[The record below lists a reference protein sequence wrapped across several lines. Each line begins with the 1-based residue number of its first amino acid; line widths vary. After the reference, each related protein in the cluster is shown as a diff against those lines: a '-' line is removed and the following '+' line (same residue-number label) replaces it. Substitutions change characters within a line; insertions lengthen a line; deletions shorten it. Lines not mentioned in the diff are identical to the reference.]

1 MDDDWDQNIG
11 GCIMDNTKLNEI
23 KNNIAM
29 LPVLQQRYKSIMDRI
44 DEAQDKVESLLKK
57 YEEECLDVEH
67 LQKESFSVTVL
78 KFIGK
83 YEDKIDKESKEM
95 LVAKIEY
102 DKAVEHVNE
111 LNREKN
117 DLESRISLL
126 ENERQTYE
134 SEIKNREQYIL
145 NQMNSDILYQY
156 KDCLTKI
163 EHLNRQ
169 MIEMDEALRAA
180 RNVGDTAKRAIDH
193 LDSAESWATY
203 DIWFRGGILSHMAK
217 YDHIDNAEEEFNRL
231 SIQLKD
237 LQKEL
242 LDIEIVDT
250 PEITWIDSTT
260 RAIDFW
266 FDNIFT
272 DMNVRSKIQK
282 DSEQI
287 RDLYKKLE
295 NIISVI
301 ERKRGEAEIALKEI
315 ENRKNELIITFN
327 F

>member
-1 MDDDWDQNIG
+1 
-11 GCIMDNTKLNEI
+11 MDNTKLNEI

-145 NQMNSDILYQY
+145 NQMNSDISYQY

-180 RNVGDTAKRAIDH
+180 RNVGDTAKRAITH

-272 DMNVRSKIQK
+272 DMNVRSQIQK